1 MKNSA
6 KLILIFLLLP
16 LAIFATEKK
25 GKYTK
30 NKTISKEFKVSKDAT
45 LNVSN
50 KYGNID
56 IVTWNGNNIE
66 VVVKITTSG
75 DDEDKVKKRLEEINV
90 EFDANSTY
98 VSAKTMI
105 EKSSASW
112 SWWGNKNN
120 VNMEI
125 NYQIKM
131 PVTNNVNLSNDYG
144 GINLNKLE
152 GKATINCDYGKLN
165 IGELL
170 NASNSIN
177 IDYTNNST
185 ISYMKNGT
193 VNADY
198 STLRIDKAG
207 NIELNADYSHIAF
220 GAVNRL
226 NYSCDYGSLKIGN
239 AENMNGTSDYMNLTV
254 EKLLESGT
262 FNLDYGSLKVQ
273 ELGQRL
279 RKLNIQSSYTHVKLG
294 LHPSVSF
301 DITAT
306 LSYSGF
312 KHGNRFTFNK
322 EIEKPTS
329 KYYEGYYNS
338 PNSGNQISIKSSYG
352 SISFNNN

>member
-6 KLILIFLLLP
+6 KLFLLFLLIP
-16 LAIFATEKK
+16 LTIFATEKK

-30 NKTISKEFKVSKDAT
+30 NKTIAKEFKVTKDAT

-56 IVTWNGNNIE
+56 IVTWNENNIE
-66 VVVKITTSG
+66 VVVKITTNG
-75 DDEDKVKKRLEEINV
+75 DDEDKVKKRLEEVTV
-90 EFDANSTY
+90 EFDANSKY

-112 SWWGNKNN
+112 NWWGNKNN

-131 PVTNNVNLSNDYG
+131 PITNHVNLSNDYG
-144 GINLNKLE
+144 SINLNKLE

-185 ISYMKNGT
+185 ISFMRNGNI
-193 VNADY
+193 NADY
-198 STLRIDKAG
+198 STLKIDKAG
-207 NIELNADYSHIAF
+207 KIELNADYSHVSF
-220 GAVNRL
+220 GSVDRL
-226 NYSCDYGSLKIGN
+226 NYSCDYGSLKIEN
-239 AENMNGTSDYMNLTV
+239 AENMNGTSDYMNLNIG
-254 EKLLESGT
+254 KLLVSGV
-262 FNLDYGSLKVQ
+262 FNLDYGSLKIE

-279 RKLNIQSSYTHVKLG
+279 KELNIQSSYTHIKLG
-294 LHPSVSF
+294 LHPNAAF

-312 KHGNRFTFNK
+312 KHGDRFTFNK

-338 PNSGNQISIKSSYG
+338 PNSGSKIFIKSSYG

>member
-6 KLILIFLLLP
+6 KLFLLFLLIP
-16 LAIFATEKK
+16 LAIFAAEKK

-30 NKTISKEFKVSKDAT
+30 NKTIAKEFKVTKDAT
-45 LNVSN
+45 LSVSN

-56 IVTWNGNNIE
+56 IVTWNENKIE
-66 VVVKITTSG
+66 VIVKITANG
-75 DDEDKVKKRLEEINV
+75 DDEDKVKKRLEEITV
-90 EFDANSTY
+90 EFDSNSSN

-105 EKSSASW
+105 EKNSASW

-131 PVTNNVNLSNDYG
+131 PITNHVNLNNDYG

-177 IDYTNNST
+177 INYTNNSI
-185 ISYMKNGT
+185 ISYMRNGT
-193 VNADY
+193 INADY
-198 STLRIDKAG
+198 STLKIDKAG
-207 NIELNADYSHIAF
+207 KIELNADYSHLTF
-220 GAVNRL
+220 GIVNRL
-226 NYSCDYGSLKIGN
+226 NYSCDYGSLKIDD
-239 AENMNGTSDYMNLTV
+239 AENINGTSDYMNLAIAR
-254 EKLLESGT
+254 LIDSGT
-262 FNLDYGSLKVQ
+262 FNLDYGSIKIV
-273 ELGQRL
+273 ELGQHL
-279 RKLNIQSSYTHVKLG
+279 KELKIQSSYTHIKLG
-294 LHPSVSF
+294 LHPNTSF
-301 DITAT
+301 DITAA
-306 LSYSGF
+306 LSYTGF
-312 KHGNRFTFNK
+312 KHGDRFTFNK

-338 PNSGNQISIKSSYG
+338 PNSGAQISIKSSYG
-352 SISFNNN
+352 SITFSNN

>member
-1 MKNSA
+1 MKNTA
-6 KLILIFLLLP
+6 KLFLLFLLIP
-16 LAIFATEKK
+16 LAIFASEKK

-30 NKTISKEFKVSKDAT
+30 TKVIDKTFNVTKEAT

-56 IVTWNGNNIE
+56 IVTWNDNKIAIT
-66 VVVKITTSG
+66 VKITTNG
-75 DDEDKVKKRLEEINV
+75 DDEDKVKKRLEEITV
-90 EFDANSTY
+90 EFDSNSTY

-112 SWWGNKNN
+112 NLWGKNNN

-131 PVTNNVNLSNDYG
+131 PLTNNVNLTNDYG

-185 ISYMKNGT
+185 ISYMKNG
-193 VNADY
+193 NIKADY
-198 STLRIDKAG
+198 STLRIDKSG
-207 NIELNADYSHIAF
+207 NINLNADYSHLALGTIAQ
-220 GAVNRL
+220 L
-226 NYSCDYGSLKIGN
+226 NYSCDYGSLKIGI
-239 AENMNGTSDYMNLTV
+239 AENLSGTSDYMNLTID
-254 EKLLESGT
+254 KLLISGV
-262 FNLDYGSLKVQ
+262 FNLDYGSLKIE
-273 ELGQRL
+273 ELGQ
-279 RKLNIQSSYTHVKLG
+279 KLKELKLQSSYTHVKIG
-294 LHPSVSF
+294 LHQNASF
-301 DITAT
+301 DITAA
-306 LSYSGF
+306 LSYCGF
-312 KHGNRFTFNK
+312 KHGDHFTFNK

-338 PNSGNQISIKSSYG
+338 PNSGAQISIKSSYG